1 MKVDTIRKTGNAA
14 YKAAKKTGN
23 LAFNTVSGAFS
34 NPLVR
39 KNAKAALPAALVC
52 TGGFSLLAFL
62 NNRKKDGKQT
72 SLEKTSGTFAQVAFA
87 VASFK
92 HFFKNTNG
100 KQLENA
106 FDKIKKLNFSEALE
120 VIKTNK
126 SNVIAYAASI
136 IGVKVATDILT
147 KVLDMGINK
156 VKGNPKLGKQNPVN

>member
-1 MKVDTIRKTGNAA
+1 M
-14 YKAAKKTGN
+14 
-23 LAFNTVSGAFS
+23 
-34 NPLVR
+34 
-39 KNAKAALPAALVC
+39 C

-126 SNVIAYAASI
+126 SNVIVYAASI